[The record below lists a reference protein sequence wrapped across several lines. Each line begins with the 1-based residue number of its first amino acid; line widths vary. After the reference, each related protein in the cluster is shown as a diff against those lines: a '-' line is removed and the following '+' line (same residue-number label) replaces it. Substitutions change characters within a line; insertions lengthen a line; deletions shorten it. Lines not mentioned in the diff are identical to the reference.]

1 MKHAL
6 RTNITTYKVV
16 ITHGLYEL
24 NIIYRAL
31 LHSDYTSQE
40 DMAYI
45 LLKSMRC
52 DWVETLPD
60 IIQSLPQLT
69 MFATALHWFLLLV
82 GWDSKKRRDTIGIC
96 PTPCS
101 LTANHH
107 PSPLP
112 VTNHWP
118 LPDWRFQGFYAGSLR
133 CFAKV
138 EPFPWTRNKCV
149 IIVRSYHHHLKY

>member
-6 RTNITTYKVV
+6 RANITTYKVV
-16 ITHGLYEL
+16 IIHSLYEL
-24 NIIYRAL
+24 NIFYRAL
-31 LHSDYTSQE
+31 LHADYTSQE

-82 GWDSKKRRDTIGIC
+82 GWDSKKEGTLLAFVPHHVVWPQTTIPLLC
-96 PTPCS
+96 QSPTIDHS
-101 LTANHH
+101 LTDAFK
-107 PSPLP
+107 
-112 VTNHWP
+112 
-118 LPDWRFQGFYAGSLR
+118 DFMQGLWDALQKSNLYPGPEIN
-133 CFAKV
+133 V
-138 EPFPWTRNKCV
+138 
-149 IIVRSYHHHLKY
+149 